1 MGQTQAPSPLK
12 VSQTVTD
19 GNHYT
24 GGLLRTDAIE
34 HESFQS

>member
-1 MGQTQAPSPLK
+1 MGQTQAPRPLEAF
-12 VSQTVTD
+12 QTVTD